1 MRSLEEILEYIRQT
15 SRATQFMESVH
26 SSDNKTYI
34 TYENNP
40 TSVFA
45 GGPAGPIFDSVK
57 NLFVENG
64 DNLSIQ
70 YTGTESNISRVT
82 K

>member
-1 MRSLEEILEYIRQT
+1 MRSLEEILDYIRMQ
-15 SRATQFMESVH
+15 RQAKVYMESIH

-34 TYENNP
+34 TYDNNP
-40 TSVFA
+40 TSVFS

-64 DNLSIQ
+64 DNLSI
-70 YTGTESNISRVT
+70 
-82 K
+82 